1 MRKVLALAAGVLA
14 LTSLASAL
22 TGQLAWSQ
30 AGRTIRIILTVPPGG
45 SIDLLARLLA
55 EHVSSTKGPAVI
67 VESRQGGGGVIA
79 AEAVARATPDGN
91 TLLINNNGII
101 ISSILRK
108 VNYDPQTSFEP
119 ICYSGFEPAGRRGQ
133 RRDRPTARL
142 RSWSMRHVPSPAN
155 CQIATV
161 GPNTTQHIGIE
172 RLKRLGPGQFDPRA
186 LSGRCARPSTRCSA
200 RM

>member
-119 ICYSGFEPAGRRGQ
+119 WSTA
-133 RRDRPTARL
+133 DRLTGRL

-155 CQIATV
+155 CQSR
-161 GPNTTQHIGIE
+161 P
-172 RLKRLGPGQFDPRA
+172 LGPT
-186 LSGRCARPSTRCSA
+186 RPSTSA
-200 RM
+200 SNGSSGWPRPI